1 MTKINKHCIIAA
13 MIKYFYVFALSLSV
27 ALALVSCA
35 SSPESQNE
43 TAEAVIEEKVAIAE
57 ERPVVE
63 EPMQVLEVEP
73 EPEPL
78 PPPAPGPEPEKP
90 PVYEE
95 SDEEYARSTADV
107 TVSRE
112 EFLSDKK
119 EILQI
124 IAELSTIMEK
134 SDYDSWVKYI
144 APDSVRY
151 WSDLGN
157 LAKAARRLPLD
168 PKKPLDRP
176 KLNNLK
182 DYFRLVFVRS
192 RKGRSVNEIRYISRD
207 SVKAVQV
214 EDERDIVY
222 YNFVRINKKWMIAI
236 PKT

>member
-1 MTKINKHCIIAA
+1 MTKINKHCIIVA
-13 MIKYFYVFALSLSV
+13 MIKYFYVFALSLSA

-43 TAEAVIEEKVAIAE
+43 TAVTVMEEKSAATE
-57 ERPVVE
+57 EKPLVKEPVQA
-63 EPMQVLEVEP
+63 PAS

-78 PPPAPGPEPEKP
+78 PPPPPVPEKLP
-90 PVYEE
+90 AYEE

-112 EFLSDKK
+112 EFSSDKK
-119 EILQI
+119 EILHI
-124 IAELSTIMEK
+124 ITELSTIMEK
-134 SDYDSWVKYI
+134 SDYESWLKYI
-144 APDSVRY
+144 SPDSVSY
-151 WSDLGN
+151 WSNTNN

-222 YNFVRINKKWMIAI
+222 YNFVRVNQKWMVSI

>member
-1 MTKINKHCIIAA
+1 
-13 MIKYFYVFALSLSV
+13 MIKYFYVFALSLSAV
-27 ALALVSCA
+27 LALVSCA

-43 TAEAVIEEKVAIAE
+43 TVAAVMEEKAAVTEEKPVAE
-57 ERPVVE
+57 EPVQM
-63 EPMQVLEVEP
+63 PEP

-78 PPPAPGPEPEKP
+78 PPPEPEKS

-95 SDEEYARSTADV
+95 SDEEYARSTAEV

-112 EFLSDKK
+112 EFSSDKK

-124 IAELSTIMEK
+124 ISELSTIMEK
-134 SDYDSWVKYI
+134 SDYDSWLEYI
-144 APDSVRY
+144 SPDSVKY
-151 WSDLGN
+151 WSDANN

-192 RKGRSVNEIRYISRD
+192 RKGRSVNEIRYISRN

-222 YNFVRINKKWMIAI
+222 YNFVRVNQKWMVSI